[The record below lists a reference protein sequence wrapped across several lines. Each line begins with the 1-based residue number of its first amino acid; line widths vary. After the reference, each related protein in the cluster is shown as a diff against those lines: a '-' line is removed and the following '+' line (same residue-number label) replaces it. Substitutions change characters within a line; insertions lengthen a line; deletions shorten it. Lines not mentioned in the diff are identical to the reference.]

1 MGFVIVNH
9 NITLLLVNGIAKRWK
24 ESVKHFDKNSSNSE
38 GVQKSHILKG
48 RLGGRLGGK
57 EAAQGWS
64 LQSFLEKRK

>member
-48 RLGGRLGGK
+48 RLSGK

-64 LQSFLEKRK
+64 LQNFLEKRK